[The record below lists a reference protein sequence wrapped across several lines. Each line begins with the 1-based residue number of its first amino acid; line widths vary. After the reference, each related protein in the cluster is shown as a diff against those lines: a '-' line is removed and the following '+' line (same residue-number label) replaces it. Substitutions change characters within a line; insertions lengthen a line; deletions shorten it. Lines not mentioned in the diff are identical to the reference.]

1 MAKKEKVAPEVM
13 KKPKWKVGETVTVD
27 FLGHQRVCEL
37 VGLRKNPQHIDRW
50 IYEAVEISTGRVIPH
65 IGIDGS
71 EKVANIYTKV
81 KKDLDVPND

>member
-1 MAKKEKVAPEVM
+1 MAKKEKVTPAAM
-13 KKPKWKVGETVTVD
+13 KKPKWKVGDTVTVE
-27 FLGHQRVCEL
+27 FLGHPRICTITE
-37 VGLRKNPQHIDRW
+37 LRKNPQHIDRW

-65 IGIDGS
+65 IGIDDS